1 MSSFFVFS
9 TTTLGF
15 PQKWQRE
22 NIFNHFIV
30 VPFTMTRQDGL
41 HKARSD
47 WTEEVRDWLRTRS
60 VTNQMRH
67 PWSFGHGVFPI
78 CMPLD
83 HTPRCSLFFG
93 MWQMK
98 PYFDFA
104 FCHTSSFVDIRRA
117 VFRCKSRKSIWES
130 DNTPLAIYTFPVRLK
145 VFKNE
150 IPLKLLIHYC
160 FVNFLLKHSRSTSGN
175 SVVITC
181 EQKF

>member
-1 MSSFFVFS
+1 MCSVTVFS
-9 TTTLGF
+9 TATLGF
-15 PQKWQRE
+15 SQTWQIE

-30 VPFTMTRQDGL
+30 VPYTMTGQDGL

-117 VFRCKSRKSIWES
+117 VFRCKSRESIWES
-130 DNTPLAIYTFPVRLK
+130 DKKPPYLPYSFESFRDRNTVKT
-145 VFKNE
+145 
-150 IPLKLLIHYC
+150 
-160 FVNFLLKHSRSTSGN
+160 TN
-175 SVVITC
+175 SLSFC
-181 EQKF
+181 G

>member
-1 MSSFFVFS
+1 MCSVTVFS
-9 TTTLGF
+9 TATLGF

-22 NIFNHFIV
+22 NIFNYFIV
-30 VPFTMTRQDGL
+30 VPYTMTGQDGL

-117 VFRCKSRKSIWES
+117 VFRCKSRESIWES
-130 DNTPLAIYTFPVRLK
+130 DKKPQVITSLFVWKFSRSKYV
-145 VFKNE
+145 
-150 IPLKLLIHYC
+150 PLKLLIHC
-160 FVNFLLKHSRSTSGN
+160 RFVIN
-175 SVVITC
+175 
-181 EQKF
+181 

>member
-1 MSSFFVFS
+1 MSSVFVFS
-9 TTTLGF
+9 STTLGF

-22 NIFNHFIV
+22 NIFYHFIV
-30 VPFTMTRQDGL
+30 VPFTMTGQDGL

-117 VFRCKSRKSIWES
+117 VFRCKSRESIWES
-130 DNTPLAIYTFPVRLK
+130 DNTPLAIHTYPICLK
-145 VFKNE
+145 VYEIE
-150 IPLKLLIHYC
+150 IPLKILVHY
-160 FVNFLLKHSRSTSGN
+160 FLVVN
-175 SVVITC
+175 
-181 EQKF
+181 KFT